1 MYISLYR
8 LRLKCLLKKLNLVAT
23 LFLLPIAISTLFFIG
38 FYHTEPEQEAVIR
51 IAFVEGESIEDMV
64 AYFEKVNQIQDS
76 FMNYSVHTIEEAKEL
91 ISLGRLDAL
100 ISLGANPVLYMGE
113 DGAKQDMIRGYL
125 DSYLRY
131 KKEGGIP
138 FHENKISRSLVQK
151 LELDEKRIDN
161 SSFFFYAMLAL
172 TCLLG
177 SKLQFVQVA
186 EYESVDSSLA
196 QRIKVSS
203 VHRGRLFLSNILAV
217 LTVQILSVGLL
228 LLYYIQVLEVIPKQ
242 HRFLLLIICFIGS
255 VLGICLGSFVHSGNV
270 YSHTLRTYIYM
281 NKSIKQAILNAILF
295 GGSFLSG
302 IVFLDVR
309 YYVTKEI
316 PILTIINPVALI
328 TDAFYYLY
336 HYEYY
341 QKVYLN
347 IGLLIIW
354 SVLIGCFIL
363 VKRIRSRR
371 FKNID

>member
-8 LRLKCLLKKLNLVAT
+8 LRLKCLFKKLNLIAI
-23 LFLLPIAISTLFFIG
+23 LFLLPITISTLFFIG
-38 FYHTEPEQEAVIR
+38 FYRAEPEQEDMIR
-51 IAFVEGESIEDMV
+51 IAFVEGEAIEDIV
-64 AYFEKVNQIQDS
+64 TYFEEVNQIQDS
-76 FMNYSVHTIEEAKEL
+76 VMDYSVHTMEKAREL

-100 ISLGANPVLYMGE
+100 ISLGNNPVLYMGE

-125 DSYLRY
+125 NSYLRY
-131 KKEGGIP
+131 KKEGSIS
-138 FHENKISRSLVQK
+138 FHEDKIGVDLVQT
-151 LELDEKRIDN
+151 LELDKKRIDN
-161 SSFFFYAMLAL
+161 SSFFFYTMLAL

-186 EYESVDSSLA
+186 EYESGDSSLA

-203 VHRGRLFLSNILAV
+203 IHRGRLFLSNILAV
-217 LTVQILSVGLL
+217 LTVQTLSVGLL

-242 HRFLLLIICFIGS
+242 HRFLLLIICFVGS
-255 VLGICLGSFVHSGNV
+255 ILGICLGSFVHSENV
-270 YSHTLRTYIYM
+270 NSHSLKTYIYM
-281 NKSIKQAILNAILF
+281 NKSIKQAILNIILF

-309 YYVTKEI
+309 YYVMKEM

-347 IGLLIIW
+347 IGLLIAW
-354 SVLIGCFIL
+354 SILIGCFIL
-363 VKRIRSRR
+363 VQKIRSRR
-371 FKNID
+371 FINNG